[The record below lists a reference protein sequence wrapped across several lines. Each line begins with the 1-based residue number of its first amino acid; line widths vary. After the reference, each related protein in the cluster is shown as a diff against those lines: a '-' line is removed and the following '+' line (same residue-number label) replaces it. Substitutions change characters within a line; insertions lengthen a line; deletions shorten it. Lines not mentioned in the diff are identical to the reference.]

1 MGRDKS
7 MEIIQVVF
15 NKQDP
20 DQLQLLQH
28 VAGRTNRSGY
38 IKRLIQR
45 DMDGAA
51 VVSYQVAAPAKTV
64 AEEDFQPEGF
74 I

>member
-1 MGRDKS
+1 MAKDKS

-15 NKQDP
+15 NTLDP
-20 DQLQLLQH
+20 DQQQLFRH
-28 VAGRTNRSGY
+28 AAGRTNRSGY

-51 VVSYQVAAPAKTV
+51 VIGYKAALP
-64 AEEDFQPEGF
+64 AEEEINDFNAEGF